1 MICYKILTTNTTTTR
16 TIINKLQIA
25 NMSCLHL
32 SNGPCLPN
40 TMFADKLNRNYI
52 QHDMSNVTHEQYT
65 LYYSSMV
72 IINTNVTPVPTL
84 V

>member
-1 MICYKILTTNTTTTR
+1 MDPT
-16 TIINKLQIA
+16 
-25 NMSCLHL
+25 L
-32 SNGPCLPN
+32 SVAN
-40 TMFADKLNRNYI
+40 TMFTDKLNRNYI